1 MISKLAK
8 DLTLIIYDTPSPPKC
23 IKINKAALK
32 VLLVIFPIIV
42 IVSLTVSIY
51 FLSNVQRSSYQ
62 GTSPQPKKV
71 KELESQLAETKSL
84 LVQKESIANELQK
97 KIADGT
103 KSTETTLSIFKT
115 PLGFKDLS
123 QVTNA
128 KIDNIKF
135 EHQQSLSTISFNLV
149 NNQENAEKL
158 TGHIFVIQIGPAS
171 LKFYPETALQTG
183 DFVLRYNTGEAF
195 TASRFRPVIAKFKND
210 ANEEIS
216 YRVYIF
222 SRSGDLLMNQLLGPF
237 NTNE

>member
-8 DLTLIIYDTPSPPKC
+8 DLTLIIYDSPSPPKC

-32 VLLVIFPIIV
+32 VLLITFPVLIIA
-42 IVSLTVSIY
+42 SLVTSVY
-51 FLSNVQRSSYQ
+51 LLSNSKKMTYAGSSE
-62 GTSPQPKKV
+62 QPKKV
-71 KELESQLAETKSL
+71 KELERQLIETKNL
-84 LVQKESIANELQK
+84 LMQKESIADELQR
-97 KIADGT
+97 KIAEGI
-103 KSTETTLSIFKT
+103 KSTETSISIFKT

-128 KIDNIKF
+128 KIDTVKF
-135 EHQQSLSTISFNLV
+135 EHQKNLSTISFNLV

-158 TGHIFVIQIGPAS
+158 TGHIFVIQVGPAS
-171 LKFYPETALQTG
+171 LKFYPESPLQTG
-183 DFVLRYNTGEAF
+183 DFVLRYNSGEAF

-210 ANEEIS
+210 ANEEVS